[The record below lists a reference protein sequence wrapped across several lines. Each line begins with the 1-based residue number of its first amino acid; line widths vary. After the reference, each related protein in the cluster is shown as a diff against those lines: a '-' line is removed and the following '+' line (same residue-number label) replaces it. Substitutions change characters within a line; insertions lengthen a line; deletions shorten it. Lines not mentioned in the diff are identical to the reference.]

1 MQKSVNVAKKN
12 AFISYDAK
20 SECYLLNTN
29 QDVAPGKPLNVRNV
43 CMRGSGVVGGFRW
56 GQVCSPHH
64 AKV

>member
-29 QDVAPGKPLNVRNV
+29 QDVAPGKPPNFTNV
-43 CMRGSGVVGGFRW
+43 CMGRGSGGGKFVPPTMQR
-56 GQVCSPHH
+56 CD
-64 AKV
+64 